1 MLCQFSVKNF
11 RCIKDEITL
20 DMQAADIDEK
30 KDSLL
35 IDSDEEKFLPLAV
48 IYGPNG
54 GGKSTILDAIY
65 SLCTK
70 IMRPILAANNDEL
83 KNESFS

>member
-48 IYGPNG
+48 LYMAPMAVVN
-54 GGKSTILDAIY
+54 LRY
-65 SLCTK
+65 
-70 IMRPILAANNDEL
+70 
-83 KNESFS
+83 